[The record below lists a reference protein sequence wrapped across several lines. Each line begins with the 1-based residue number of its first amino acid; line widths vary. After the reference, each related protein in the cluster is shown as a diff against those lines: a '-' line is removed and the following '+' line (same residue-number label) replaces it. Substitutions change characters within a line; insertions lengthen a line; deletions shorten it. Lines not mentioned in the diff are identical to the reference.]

1 MILAMETLEC
11 RNVPM
16 QASTPA
22 ATRPLTGV
30 S

>member
-1 MILAMETLEC
+1 METLEC